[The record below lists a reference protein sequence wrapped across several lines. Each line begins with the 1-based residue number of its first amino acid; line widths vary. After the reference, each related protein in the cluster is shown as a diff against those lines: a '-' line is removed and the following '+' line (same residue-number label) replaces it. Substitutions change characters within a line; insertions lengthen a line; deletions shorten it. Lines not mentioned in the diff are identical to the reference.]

1 MFTAQLGCYV
11 LEMLDFLNNASVAA
25 FVGAFCAFLLVAVTD
40 LRRRYKLRKLL
51 RYQVSDCEDH
61 ARKKQE
67 AVQMNLALIKK
78 DGRITDAPFM
88 KFPTHGMRD
97 YALQILD
104 LLDANHKQGLDAL
117 LYWMEAIDELLRE
130 ATWRASRI
138 KEFEIQSPDDP
149 NKQIEVSRYIET
161 LEEADR
167 NLEYLADLAGAYVSG
182 RPHNIIEFYHPIGG
196 SQNDRA

>member
-1 MFTAQLGCYV
+1 V
-11 LEMLDFLNNASVAA
+11 WDFLNNASVAA
-25 FVGAFCAFLLVAVTD
+25 FVGAFCAFLLVAATD
-40 LRRRYKLRKLL
+40 LRRRYKLRTLL
-51 RYQVSDCEDH
+51 RYQVADCQDH
-61 ARKKQE
+61 SRKKRE

-88 KFPTHGMRD
+88 RFLTHGMRD

-130 ATWRASRI
+130 ATARASRI
-138 KEFEIQSPDDP
+138 KEFEVHSPSNPQKD
-149 NKQIEVSRYIET
+149 IEVSRYIDA

-167 NLEYLADLAGAYVSG
+167 NLGYVADLAGAYVEG
-182 RPHNIIEFYHPIGG
+182 RPHKILEFYHPMDGTKRNG
-196 SQNDRA
+196 T